1 MAIAYSGLRRP
12 IPSFAVVLNIV
23 FVLMCDKYILSPSL
37 STTFLFSRLN
47 QKAQLWG
54 WDKGLA
60 TETQRH
66 GDKGAKRKVEKH
78 LVSLSLF
85 FLSLCLCVFVA
96 VSCVNPEW
104 FDLDL

>member
-47 QKAQLWG
+47 QSAQLWG

-60 TETQRH
+60 TETRRQV
-66 GDKGAKRKVEKH
+66 GKEKSRKTSCLLISLL
-78 LVSLSLF
+78 LVSV
-85 FLSLCLCVFVA
+85 SLCLCGCQLCQSRVV
-96 VSCVNPEW
+96 
-104 FDLDL
+104 